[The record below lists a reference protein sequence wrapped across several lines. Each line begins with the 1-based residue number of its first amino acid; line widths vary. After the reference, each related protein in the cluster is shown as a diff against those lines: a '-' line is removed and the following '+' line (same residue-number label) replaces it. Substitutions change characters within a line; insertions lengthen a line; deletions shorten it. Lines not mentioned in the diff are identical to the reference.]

1 VPLGEVWLNKTCLLL
16 AAQADFSSS
25 SQAWEV
31 SQVSLVS
38 PKEQPQALPIS
49 LQAADSVEISVKIN
63 HQEVYLGVVA
73 MHSQPQ
79 DLEAT
84 K

>member
-1 VPLGEVWLNKTCLLL
+1 
-16 AAQADFSSS
+16 
-25 SQAWEV
+25 
-31 SQVSLVS
+31 LVS